1 MSIHNLEMKLI
12 NADLKLKRKTNV
24 TYERLMQDVNYE
36 SDKKE
41 NMYMEIDLLCLDF
54 LFQKT
59 TYMEIVL
66 FCVMRVWFNVEG
78 EQSEFL
84 GTWVSL
90 IFVSFVTRAS
100 PFLVF

>member
-41 NMYMEIDLLCLDF
+41 NMYMETIWD
-54 LFQKT
+54 
-59 TYMEIVL
+59 EIL
-66 FCVMRVWFNVEG
+66 
-78 EQSEFL
+78 SK
-84 GTWVSL
+84 
-90 IFVSFVTRAS
+90 
-100 PFLVF
+100 